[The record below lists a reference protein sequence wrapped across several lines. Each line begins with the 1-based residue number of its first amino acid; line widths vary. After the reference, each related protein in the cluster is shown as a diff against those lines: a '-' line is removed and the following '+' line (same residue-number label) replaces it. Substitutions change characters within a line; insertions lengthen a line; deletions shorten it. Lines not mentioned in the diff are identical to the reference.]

1 MGGKAVGRLT
11 GNTCVV
17 HLCYMKDRHL
27 TLRLPEELA
36 RALARWARARG
47 QPRSEVVREAVTRY
61 LAPPAS
67 GPGGRIV
74 AARELALRWPGLPR
88 LEGGEAAE
96 FGEDID
102 RSRAGLPAAPS
113 PWE

>member
-1 MGGKAVGRLT
+1 
-11 GNTCVV
+11 
-17 HLCYMKDRHL
+17 MKDRHL
-27 TLRLPEELA
+27 TLRLPEDLA

-67 GPGGRIV
+67 GPSGRPV
-74 AARELALRWPGLPR
+74 AARDLALRWPSLPR
-88 LEGGEAAE
+88 LEAGEAAE
-96 FGEDID
+96 FGEDIE